1 MGFCTGFPRI
11 RNPLCYPVL
20 ARELNEFSASEKHQ
34 LKCFGKLLFVILQGL
49 LEWYHLL
56 FYTGCSPVALVT
68 TFLDTQGS
76 CDFALDFMTTDGFH
90 TGKCSFFFL
99 LRSLSKILNIMY
111 FLIYI

>member
-90 TGKCSFFFL
+90 TGKCSFFFFIAQFIQN
-99 LRSLSKILNIMY
+99 S
-111 FLIYI
+111 